1 MCIIDIVTPY
11 LDPKLGDTLTKLTDV
26 KQVRNT
32 TIINK
37 NDVFNR
43 ENNIAVSVEK
53 IKTIER
59 MNIANQRIRS
69 TFKDYSDNRISELL
83 KKYATKT
90 ISYKTTLEKKKY
102 KFKVTLKV
110 NLVNKIQFET
120 IGKAKNANI
129 ALDIALNHIAK
140 RIRRYL
146 RKIKKR
152 NIGRIS
158 NKTTESFFYV
168 E

>member
-1 MCIIDIVTPY
+1 MASFSAHIVG
-11 LDPKLGDTLTKLTDV
+11 KNINLG
-26 KQVRNT
+26 
-32 TIINK
+32 
-37 NDVFNR
+37 
-43 ENNIAVSVEK
+43 
-53 IKTIER
+53 
-59 MNIANQRIRS
+59 S
-69 TFKDYSDNRISELL
+69 TFKDYCDNRISELF
-83 KKYATKT
+83 KKYETKT

-110 NLVNKIQFET
+110 NLVDKIQFET

-129 ALDIALNHIAK
+129 ALDIALNHISK

-158 NKTTESFFYV
+158 NRTSKLFLYE

>member
-1 MCIIDIVTPY
+1 MASFSAHIVG
-11 LDPKLGDTLTKLTDV
+11 KNINLG
-26 KQVRNT
+26 
-32 TIINK
+32 
-37 NDVFNR
+37 
-43 ENNIAVSVEK
+43 
-53 IKTIER
+53 
-59 MNIANQRIRS
+59 S
-69 TFKDYSDNRISELL
+69 TFKDYCDNRISELF

-110 NLVNKIQFET
+110 NLVDKIQFET

-129 ALDIALNHIAK
+129 ALDIALNHISK

-158 NKTTESFFYV
+158 NRTSKLFLYE

>member
-1 MCIIDIVTPY
+1 M
-11 LDPKLGDTLTKLTDV
+11 

-69 TFKDYSDNRISELL
+69 TFKDY
-83 KKYATKT
+83 T
-90 ISYKTTLEKKKY
+90 
-102 KFKVTLKV
+102 
-110 NLVNKIQFET
+110 
-120 IGKAKNANI
+120 ANTPI
-129 ALDIALNHIAK
+129 
-140 RIRRYL
+140 
-146 RKIKKR
+146 
-152 NIGRIS
+152 
-158 NKTTESFFYV
+158 
-168 E
+168 